1 MTAPQAG
8 AETQVTDAAA
18 VAPIA
23 DLSYRHYDG
32 PLKDRKLRWWI
43 VALVGVRWAMKR
55 WWFWLLFLLS
65 SASYGF
71 WALMLF
77 VESRLG
83 PEFRQM
89 MFQSAKDER
98 FATVLFR
105 SYDGSLF
112 WLMVMALVVGAPS
125 IAADNR
131 TNALQV
137 YLSKPLTKADY
148 LLGKWAGVFTVV
160 FAATLLPS
168 LFLYAY
174 CMLSFW
180 SEGFFRNEPWLILRV
195 LGVAAMSAAGFASLF
210 VGVSAWCRSTMMSA
224 AIGAGLYLA
233 SGIMAFILWMAL
245 HIRELEAGHPAAGA
259 LLQNASISGVL
270 KSMAWNIYG
279 VTIRFPM
286 RGPNMPDGLTLHPPN
301 VWVMGAAYSGI
312 VILGLMAARFRVR
325 AVEVV
330 SG

>member
-1 MTAPQAG
+1 MTVPPDVAANQTG
-8 AETQVTDAAA
+8 ETAA

-43 VALVGVRWAMKR
+43 VALVGVRWAIKR

-77 VESRLG
+77 VQSRLG
-83 PEFRQM
+83 PDFQQM
-89 MFQSAKDER
+89 MFQTAKDER

-137 YLSKPLTKADY
+137 YLAKPLTKADY

-168 LFLYAY
+168 LFLYSY

-180 SEGFFRNEPWLILRV
+180 SEGFFRNEPWLIVRV

-233 SGIMAFILWMAL
+233 TGIMALILWMAL
-245 HIRELEAGHPAAGA
+245 HMRDVQAGNPAAGA

-270 KSMAWNIYG
+270 KSMAWNVYG
-279 VTIRFPM
+279 VTIQFPV
-286 RGPNMPDGLTLHPPN
+286 RGPNMPDGLKLPPPN
-301 VWVMGAAYSGI
+301 IWVIGAAYAGI
-312 VILGLMAARFRVR
+312 VLFGLLAARMRIR

-330 SG
+330 TG